1 MRVLGLGTS
10 LQATSGIA
18 IQHRL
23 ATIRQC
29 GTIQFRHTAMEKD
42 TMPFE
47 MEYDGNRRDL
57 IIRWLEPMGEN
68 VNLSYNV
75 FLGFAENRQ
84 DAETILQEFIDG
96 IRPAT
101 FIGHGDDE

>member
-1 MRVLGLGTS
+1 
-10 LQATSGIA
+10 
-18 IQHRL
+18 
-23 ATIRQC
+23 
-29 GTIQFRHTAMEKD
+29 
-42 TMPFE
+42 MPFE
-47 MEYDGNRRDL
+47 MEYDGNNRDL

-68 VNLSYNV
+68 VNLRYNV
-75 FLGFAENRQ
+75 FLGFAENRK